1 MSELVSRI
9 TAAYEADRRRSTG
22 VVVGAEE
29 LPLSYEAITERWL
42 TAVLCRKHPAAVVT
56 GFRLAA
62 ADSGSSNRRRIAV
75 EYNEAGRAAGLPTAL
90 FCKASQE
97 LATRIVLGISG
108 GARGEVVFYN
118 DIRPLLDIEAPR
130 SFFARFDPAT
140 FNSIVVLADLG
151 VGATEFCN
159 HETRMTRRRAESQ
172 LALLARMHGSC
183 YADVGLRGR
192 LAALPSWPEFF
203 RNTRSFGI
211 EQGSNRGFLAAEE
224 VIPARMY
231 RRFAEIWPAT
241 LASVEAHER
250 LPLTLAHGD
259 VHLKNWYVAAS
270 GEMGL
275 SDWQCATRGHWGRDV
290 TYTIATALTVE
301 DRRAWERELLRFYL
315 DRLHAAGGPS
325 VSFEEAWRH
334 YRQQLMSSL
343 TWWTI
348 TLTPT
353 ADLPDM
359 QPRDVT
365 LEFIRRIATAMDDLD
380 TLGSLLS

>member
-9 TAAYEADRRRSTG
+9 TAAYEADRRRSIG

-29 LPLSYEAITERWL
+29 LPLSYDAITERWL
-42 TAVLCRKHPAAVVT
+42 TAILCRSHPGAAVT
-56 GFRLAA
+56 AFRLGAP
-62 ADSGSSNRRRIAV
+62 DSGSANRRKIAV
-75 EYNEAGRAAGLPTAL
+75 EYNEAGRAAGLPPAL
-90 FCKASQE
+90 FCKASQD
-97 LATRIVLGISG
+97 LANRIVLGISG
-108 GARGEVVFYN
+108 GARCEVMFYN

-140 FNSIVVLADLG
+140 FNSIIVLADLS

-159 HETRMTRRRAESQ
+159 HRTPMSRRRAESQ
-172 LALLARMHGSC
+172 LALLARMHGRC
-183 YADVGLRGR
+183 YADAELRGR

-203 RNTRSFGI
+203 RNTQSFGI
-211 EQGSNRGFLAAEE
+211 EQGSNRGFVAAEE
-224 VIPARMY
+224 VIPSRLY
-231 RRFAEIWPAT
+231 RRFPEIWPAT
-241 LASVEAHER
+241 LASVAAHER

-275 SDWQCATRGHWGRDV
+275 SDWQCASRGHWGRDV
-290 TYTIATALTVE
+290 AYAISTALAVE
-301 DRRAWERELLRFYL
+301 DRRAWERELLRLYI
-315 DRLHAAGGPS
+315 DRLHSAGGPS
-325 VSFEEAWRH
+325 VSFDEAWMH
-334 YRQQLMSSL
+334 YRQQLMSAL

-359 QPRDVT
+359 QPRDVS
-365 LEFIRRIATAMDDLD
+365 LEFIRRITTAMDDVD
-380 TLGSLLS
+380 TLGSL